1 MVAHDVARQ
10 LRAPTPV
17 ARPSRGAR
25 RRWPRRGARRGRRRG
40 DGAAAI
46 VARRGGAVQV
56 SHQPPCLLADGDQ
69 RLLAAG
75 GMKRRNSQRL
85 VSPQEGDARLD
96 ATLLPIEPRAEGR
109 VEGGHRGGVDRLRHE
124 DDTTQGGGLRCGD
137 VRYSGRDCVAVMCG
151 VRRALCEY
159 EEAEDTNTAEDA
171 VEYGRMR
178 DLSSAGWDPRILA
191 RTRVPLLRSSAGHET
206 HRSSTPLLSGYP
218 SGSSSC
224 GEKWGDMGRYH
235 ERVPLGQ
242 LELRRPGRVRC
253 TLTPSRERGKGGPQ
267 AG

>member
-17 ARPSRGAR
+17 VRPSRSAR

-124 DDTTQGGGLRCGD
+124 DATSQR
-137 VRYSGRDCVAVMCG
+137 RDCVAVKCA
-151 VRRALCEY
+151 VRPALCEY
-159 EEAEDTNTAEDA
+159 EEAEDMNTAEDT
-171 VEYGRMR
+171 VECGRMR
-178 DLSSAGWDPRILA
+178 DLSSAAWDPRTLA

-224 GEKWGDMGRYH
+224 GEIWGDMRRYL

-242 LELRRPGRVRC
+242 LELRRRPGRVRC

>member
-17 ARPSRGAR
+17 VRPSPGAR

-124 DDTTQGGGLRCGD
+124 DATSQR
-137 VRYSGRDCVAVMCG
+137 RDCVAVMCA
-151 VRRALCEY
+151 VRPALCEY
-159 EEAEDTNTAEDA
+159 EEAEDT
-171 VEYGRMR
+171 VECGRMR
-178 DLSSAGWDPRILA
+178 DLSRRGLGPSNTCTHTCSASKVERRA
-191 RTRVPLLRSSAGHET
+191 RDASQLDAPL
-206 HRSSTPLLSGYP
+206 
-218 SGSSSC
+218 
-224 GEKWGDMGRYH
+224 

-253 TLTPSRERGKGGPQ
+253 TLTPPRERGKGGPQ